1 MFGQSKPVVIDRYA
15 SRRSRNP
22 IPNWLWLLIF
32 GALLGAGTVIYV
44 QEKHL
49 PPRLTTAEST
59 KLQSAFDSTEQERE
73 RLAADLARTK
83 ADLQKALDEK
93 NAATAALATSQ
104 TDSRLMRASVD
115 ALVALLPPDPRGTPI
130 QVRAARFSVAG
141 EQLGYNVVLS
151 RAQAGTT
158 AFNGE
163 MQLLMSGKTSG
174 GAEAVI
180 PLGPVKVAIGSYEIA
195 SGTLTMPA
203 GFVPREAT
211 IRVLDGPAGRLAG
224 MRVMYVR

>member
-1 MFGQSKPVVIDRYA
+1 MRSWRCCRPIRA
-15 SRRSRNP
+15 ARRSRS
-22 IPNWLWLLIF
+22 
-32 GALLGAGTVIYV
+32 A
-44 QEKHL
+44 
-49 PPRLTTAEST
+49 PRA
-59 KLQSAFDSTEQERE
+59 
-73 RLAADLARTK
+73 
-83 ADLQKALDEK
+83 
-93 NAATAALATSQ
+93 
-104 TDSRLMRASVD
+104 
-115 ALVALLPPDPRGTPI
+115 
-130 QVRAARFSVAG
+130 FSVAG

-151 RAQAGTT
+151 RAQPGTT

-180 PLGPVKVAIGSYEIA
+180 PLGPVKVAVGSYEIA

-224 MRVMYVR
+224 MRVMYVK